1 MIRTKPKQDSLSTL
15 IKKADEVV
23 SLFVR
28 LNAANE
34 NGTVKCI
41 SCDES
46 FFWKDVDCAHF
57 KDRDNMATRYYIP
70 NLAPACRECNR
81 FNHYEH
87 IAAWEKKLTTEMKIH
102 LNFIAHGMQK
112 YTRPELIELINEYTE
127 KVRQLKKQKSL

>member
-1 MIRTKPKQDSLSTL
+1 MKQDSLSTL

-28 LNAANE
+28 LNAADE

-57 KDRDNMATRYYIP
+57 KDRDNMGTRYYLP
-70 NLAPACRECNR
+70 NLAPGCRECNR
-81 FNHYEH
+81 FDHYWH
-87 IAAWEKKLTTEMKIH
+87 IEQWEKKLTPEMLVH

-112 YTRPELIELINEYTE
+112 YTRHELLELIETYTE
-127 KVRQLKKQKSL
+127 KVKHLKKIKHL